1 MPINNVE
8 NYVPINPFTAE
19 WALRALIDFTMS
31 NARRFYSSMGI
42 FLGRERVTNVKN
54 VPINNVE
61 NYVHIKSKKYIG
73 GPPIIKVHAQKDL

>member
-1 MPINNVE
+1 
-8 NYVPINPFTAE
+8 
-19 WALRALIDFTMS
+19 
-31 NARRFYSSMGI
+31 MGI

-61 NYVHIKSKKYIG
+61 NYVHIKSKKYIIG